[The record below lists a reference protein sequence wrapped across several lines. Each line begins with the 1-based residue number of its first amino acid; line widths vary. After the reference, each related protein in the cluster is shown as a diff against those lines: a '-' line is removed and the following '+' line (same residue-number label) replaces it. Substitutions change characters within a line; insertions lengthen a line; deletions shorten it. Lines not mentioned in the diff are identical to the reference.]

1 MGLALPVKKPR
12 YRASYL
18 GLKIQ
23 TIKEPTMFNV
33 ILAIWLLT
41 IGLLIYKLYLEHKI
55 EMQRKE
61 TLRDAKSIFIG

>member
-1 MGLALPVKKPR
+1 
-12 YRASYL
+12 
-18 GLKIQ
+18 
-23 TIKEPTMFNV
+23 MFNV
-33 ILAIWLLT
+33 ILAIWLLA

>member
-1 MGLALPVKKPR
+1 MGLALPVQKPR

-33 ILAIWLLT
+33 ILAIWLLA
-41 IGLLIYKLYLEHKI
+41 IGLLIYKLYLEHK
-55 EMQRKE
+55 MAMKRKE
-61 TLRDAKSIFIG
+61 MLRDAKSIFIG